1 MIWSIATNLAFTEV
15 EHFTYPNLWLV
26 GLLFFILLMFL
37 FLRSTLL
44 ITLTIDLNM
53 SSLEFWLSLF
63 AVFFAWFVAFPASII
78 ILDFDLAIIPERLV
92 YSPGYQRAWTFNPT
106 NPIALNRYATLRVSL
121 DQYLLAQGCLNRRRS
136 DSGLNAFGYPV
147 LYLTPLLMERIMM
160 ATPTA
165 HPKAERYHR

>member
-15 EHFTYPNLWLV
+15 EHFTYPNLRLV

-106 NPIALNRYATLRVSL
+106 NPTVIADLIQLSASAKQSCGFTLRSSSLQL
-121 DQYLLAQGCLNRRRS
+121 DQYLLAQG
-136 DSGLNAFGYPV
+136 AIIY
-147 LYLTPLLMERIMM
+147 LYNFTPFIITILIFNI
-160 ATPTA
+160 
-165 HPKAERYHR
+165 K